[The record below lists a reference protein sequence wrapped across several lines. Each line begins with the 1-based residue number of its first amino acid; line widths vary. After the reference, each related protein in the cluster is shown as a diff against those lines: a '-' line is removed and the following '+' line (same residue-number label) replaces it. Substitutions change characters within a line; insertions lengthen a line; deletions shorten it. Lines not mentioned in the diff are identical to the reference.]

1 MSTARQHPHQ
11 TLLPDDVGKRPSHRT
26 VEPDREGRRALANT
40 LVLRGP
46 GTTGPQRRDSDD
58 HIPTIS
64 MSHGALEEA
73 PAELEVV
80 APLGVGGTGHVYLAH
95 QRSLHRDVAVKVLK
109 DDAADLGVCLVY
121 EARVATRI
129 DHPNV
134 VPVYLLGRTTDGMPV
149 LVMKRIR
156 GVSWLELI
164 EDRQHALWAELAGRR
179 EPLLAHLEIF
189 LAVCNAVG
197 AAHRQGIIHR
207 DIKPSNVM
215 VAGPGEVYLTDWG
228 IAFDLTKPPPPTPG
242 SLVGTPAYMAPE
254 MLTGAATDLDERTD
268 IFLLGATL
276 HFALTGAYRNVGATN
291 EEAVDSLRKLSPYR
305 YGVGIPEELG
315 AICNRAT
322 ALDPKDRFP
331 TVGELREAVQTFLY
345 HHESYRMAERAR
357 TLLDAAYGLEYHDV
371 GVSRRIEEV
380 RMVLLGALEAWR
392 DNPLARGQL
401 DRLRIL
407 EVEVELVRDNV
418 SAARARLDE
427 LTIAPPE
434 LVAKVG
440 QREADDL
447 LKRERDA
454 RHAAFE
460 RELDMRTAARTRRW
474 FFSLFAAYGVAALG
488 IFAALR
494 IGKGEDE
501 TGLRALLFS
510 VVASCFC
517 GSMVFVARREI
528 LGNRIN
534 RTIVGLVGAYIGSNL
549 LHRLVAYV
557 LEGSPR
563 LTLTVDIISAG
574 FIASIGALMITPRL
588 WVVPMSCAV
597 SVVVAMLVPASAQ
610 ILFAACSMFF
620 VWRML
625 REWGKDPTL

>member
-1 MSTARQHPHQ
+1 MSIARQHPHP
-11 TLLPDDVGKRPSHRT
+11 TLLPDEVAKQPSDRT
-26 VEPDREGRRALANT
+26 LEPDREGRRALANT
-40 LVLRGP
+40 LVRRGP
-46 GTTGPQRRDSDD
+46 GTNGHVRRDSDD

-80 APLGVGGTGHVYLAH
+80 APLGIGGTGHVYLAH

-134 VPVYLLGRTTDGMPV
+134 VPVYLLGRTTGGMPV

-156 GVSWLELI
+156 GVSWLELV
-164 EDRQHALWAELAGRR
+164 EDRQHPMWDELAGRR

-189 LAVCNAVG
+189 LAVCNAVS

-268 IFLLGATL
+268 IFMLGATL
-276 HFALTGAYRNVGATN
+276 HVALTGSYRNVGATN
-291 EEAVDSLRKLSPYR
+291 EEAVESLRKLTPYR

-322 ALDPKDRFP
+322 ANDPKDRFS
-331 TVGELREAVQTFLY
+331 TVSELREAVQTFLY

-357 TLLDAAYGLEYHDV
+357 TLLDAAAGLALDDV
-371 GVSRRIEEV
+371 GLSRRIEEV

-401 DRLRIL
+401 DRLRML
-407 EVEVELVRDNV
+407 EVDVELVRDNV

-427 LTIAPPE
+427 LTLAPPE
-434 LVAKVG
+434 LVAKVAA
-440 QREADDL
+440 RESEET

-474 FFSLFAAYGVAALG
+474 FFTLFVAYGVAALA

-494 IGKGEDE
+494 VGRGEDP
-501 TGLRALLFS
+501 TGLRALMFS
-510 VVASCFC
+510 VVGMCFC
-517 GSMVFVARREI
+517 STMVFIARREI

-534 RTIVGLVGAYIGSNL
+534 RTIIGLVGSYIGFNV

-563 LTLTVDIISAG
+563 LTLTVDMISAG
-574 FIASIGALMITPRL
+574 FIAGIGALMITPRL
-588 WVVPMSCAV
+588 WVVPMTCAV
-597 SVVVAMLVPASAQ
+597 AVVIAMFVPAAAQ
-610 ILFAACSMFF
+610 ALYAGCSMLL

-625 REWGKDPTL
+625 REWGKDPTR